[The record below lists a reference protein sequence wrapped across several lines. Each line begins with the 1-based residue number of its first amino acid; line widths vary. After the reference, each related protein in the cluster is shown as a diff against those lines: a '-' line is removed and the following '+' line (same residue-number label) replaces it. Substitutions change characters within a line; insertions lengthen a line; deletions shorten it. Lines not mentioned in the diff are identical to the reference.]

1 MKPLPLRPR
10 RNRKCASIR
19 ALVRETSLSPSD
31 LIQPLF
37 LHAGNEDQPI
47 ASMPGCTRWSLP
59 GLLQQAEKCQRLGI
73 PAIALFP
80 AIDETLKSS
89 DAQEAFN
96 PEGLIPR
103 AIKLLKNDFPDLVLI
118 TDVALDPYNSDGHD
132 GLVKNNSNGITE
144 ILNDETIEVLARQ
157 AICQAQAGSDVVAP
171 SDMMDGR
178 IGAIRAALDQAEL
191 SHTSILAYTAKYAS
205 AFYGPFRG
213 ALDSSPKNGDKK
225 TYQMDPA
232 NSREALRELHL
243 DQHEGADILMVKP
256 AGAYLDIIQT
266 FSQNS
271 YLPIAAYQVSGEYLM
286 IESAAKAGW
295 LNREAAIFESLTS
308 IKRAGANMILTYFAS
323 EIAEKL

>member
-1 MKPLPLRPR
+1 MKPLHIRPR
-10 RNRKCASIR
+10 RNRKSASIR

-37 LHAGNEDQPI
+37 LHAGNDNQPI
-47 ASMPGCTRWSLP
+47 DSMPGCTRWSLP
-59 GLLQQAEKCQRLGI
+59 GLLQQAQKCQQLGI

-80 AIDETLKSS
+80 AIDETLKTP
-89 DAQEAFN
+89 DAQESYN
-96 PEGLIPR
+96 HEGLIPKALR
-103 AIKLLKNDFPDLVLI
+103 LLKDHVPELALI
-118 TDVALDPYNSDGHD
+118 SDVALDPYNSDGHD
-132 GLVKNNSNGITE
+132 GLVNTNSNGIAE
-144 ILNDETIEVLARQ
+144 ILNDKTIEILTRQ
-157 AICQAQAGSDVVAP
+157 ALCQAQAGSDIVAP

-178 IGAIRAALDQAEL
+178 IGAIRSALDQAGF

-243 DQHEGADILMVKP
+243 DQLEGADILMVKP
-256 AGAYLDIIQT
+256 AGTYLDIIQT
-266 FSQNS
+266 FSQTS
-271 YLPIAAYQVSGEYLM
+271 SLPIAAYQVSGEYLM

-295 LNREAAIFESLTS
+295 LNREAAILESLTS
-308 IKRAGANMILTYFAS
+308 IKRAGANMILTYYAS